1 MSDTESDSIVSSFS
15 DVQIQKGAPTEFP
28 KVVGMD
34 VFRAKCIIEPYGY
47 YCVVKEF
54 PAIKK
59 RQKID
64 TQPKRMILYLDKD
77 GYVGTTPK
85 AG

>member
-1 MSDTESDSIVSSFS
+1 MSDTETNSVLSSYSVELQKDAPKEFS
-15 DVQIQKGAPTEFP
+15 

-34 VFRAKCIIEPYGY
+34 VVRAMTIIEAYGY

-59 RQKID
+59 KLKSGTD
-64 TQPKRMILYLDKD
+64 LKRVILYLDKD
-77 GYVGTTPK
+77 GYVGTTPR